1 MEDIITNIE
10 KNITDINDA
19 IESLQAN
26 LDLFKKEQERISE
39 KRAMINP
46 ISTLIGFKRDIEKT
60 HEDNINLFYNEF
72 SEGLKHYVEEKNG
85 LVDDEFDKVKT
96 FLSRFILDNNKTLA
110 LFKGFIDN
118 DRMSKFVD
126 QLRAMF
132 IENGSNSYIPEK
144 PDITKTKEYEEFEK
158 EFLDVIQ
165 IISKKKYQLNADS
178 KEMLTEREIEERKNN
193 ENISE

>member
-60 HEDNINLFYNEF
+60 HEDNIKLFYNEF

-96 FLSRFILDNNKTLA
+96 FLSRFMVDNNKTLA

-118 DRMSKFVD
+118 DKVSKFVD

-132 IENGSNSYIPEK
+132 IETGSNCYIPEK

-178 KEMLTEREIEERKNN
+178 KEMLTEREIEERENN

>member
-10 KNITDINDA
+10 KNITDINCA

-26 LDLFKKEQERISE
+26 FNLLKKEQEKISE

-60 HEDNINLFYNEF
+60 HEDNIKLFYDEF
-72 SEGLKHYVEEKNG
+72 SKGLKLYVEEKNG
-85 LVDDEFDKVKT
+85 LVDEEFDKVKA
-96 FLSRFILDNNKTLA
+96 FLGRFMLDNSKTLA
-110 LFKGFIDN
+110 LFKGFINN
-118 DRMSKFVD
+118 DKMSKFVD

-144 PDITKTKEYEEFEK
+144 PDITKSKEYEEFEK

-178 KEMLTEREIEERKNN
+178 KELLTERDIEERKNN

>member
-26 LDLFKKEQERISE
+26 LNLFKKEQERISE
-39 KRAMINP
+39 RRALINP
-46 ISTLIGFKRDIEKT
+46 ISTLIGFKRDVKKA
-60 HEDNINLFYNEF
+60 HEDNIKLFYNEF

-85 LVDDEFDKVKT
+85 LVDDEFDKVKA
-96 FLSRFILDNNKTLA
+96 FLSRFIVDNNKTLA

-118 DRMSKFVD
+118 DRMSKFVG
-126 QLRAMF
+126 QLRTMF

-178 KEMLTEREIEERKNN
+178 KEILTEREREERENN

>member
-26 LDLFKKEQERISE
+26 LNLFKKEQERISE
-39 KRAMINP
+39 RRALINP
-46 ISTLIGFKRDIEKT
+46 ISTLIGFKRDVKKT
-60 HEDNINLFYNEF
+60 HEDNIKLFYNEF

-85 LVDDEFDKVKT
+85 LVDDEFDKVKA
-96 FLSRFILDNNKTLA
+96 FLSRFIVDNNKTLA

-118 DRMSKFVD
+118 DRMSKFVG
-126 QLRAMF
+126 QLRTMF

-178 KEMLTEREIEERKNN
+178 KEILTEREREERENN